1 MNDLESMHPT
11 TWRPGPLWWA
21 LLIAWSAG
29 LYLAAPW
36 DLPLSYAV
44 ANLDGT
50 FFTKTIQTWG
60 TAPSGVL
67 QLGAVLVLL
76 VPALRRRSQPMQVIA
91 IIVVIMSLL
100 HPLVVTTA
108 IKFIWGRVRFMH
120 LVGEAGRF
128 TPFWQINAPGAGT
141 SFPSGHV
148 ATACALSPVVVR
160 LWWDRRRSAAV
171 VLGVI
176 VAAWTLTVAW
186 GRIAGGYHYLT
197 DTLFSIGLSAL
208 IAPWVAAW
216 GMRVWRR
223 WPLDEAPPSG

>member
-1 MNDLESMHPT
+1 MRSMESRRT
-11 TWRPGPLWWA
+11 TAGSPGPLWWA
-21 LLIAWSAG
+21 LFIAWGAG

-44 ANLDGT
+44 ADLDGT

-67 QLGAVLVLL
+67 QLGAVLFLL
-76 VPALRRRSQPMQVIA
+76 VPGLRRRSQSLQVIA

-100 HPLVVTTA
+100 HPLVITTA
-108 IKFIWGRVRFMH
+108 IKFLWGRIRFMH
-120 LVGEAGRF
+120 LVGEVDRF
-128 TPFWQINAPGAGT
+128 TPFWRINTPGAGT

-148 ATACALSPVVVR
+148 ATACSLSPVVVH
-160 LWWDRRRSAAV
+160 LWWDRRRFASL

-208 IAPWVAAW
+208 LAPYVAAW
-216 GMRVWRR
+216 AMRVWRR